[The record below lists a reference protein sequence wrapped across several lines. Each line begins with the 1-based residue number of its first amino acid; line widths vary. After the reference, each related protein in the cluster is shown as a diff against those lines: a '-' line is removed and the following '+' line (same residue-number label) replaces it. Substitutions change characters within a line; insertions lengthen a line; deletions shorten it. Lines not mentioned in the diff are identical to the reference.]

1 MKEKENIIQSA
12 NFKRDYVAYFA
23 LGLFF
28 AIVLGEI
35 VIAVSIPAYLGKESA
50 MANEVRRIK
59 LRESFD
65 MVRCQSF
72 KTDCANANAKLERDI
87 VVWEMNKLANY
98 LRKESEYLNSD
109 ETARLQK
116 IVDESSA
123 ILKYIHE
130 NKSFSKASQ
139 LDTGGYINSMMKR
152 KEKK

>member
-1 MKEKENIIQSA
+1 MYIVPLDGTVLPRRINRGNHCNVKEKENIIQSA

-65 MVRCQSF
+65 MVRWQSF

-87 VVWEMNKLANY
+87 VVWEMNK
-98 LRKESEYLNSD
+98 
-109 ETARLQK
+109 Q
-116 IVDESSA
+116 
-123 ILKYIHE
+123 
-130 NKSFSKASQ
+130 
-139 LDTGGYINSMMKR
+139 
-152 KEKK
+152 